1 MAATASVACCSS
13 LVRNTLSSSSFPHS
27 SLGRRRNQVQFV
39 GFPRNPIFNLSTTV
53 AFARRKNNTP
63 TPAITSKKKKKSK
76 NKTLPRNGDAE
87 GENVDEDPIEA
98 LFNLLEEDLKNDLS
112 SGEGDDVTEDDLAK
126 LERELEAA
134 FGNDDELSG
143 MLTYS
148 ENSETDDDDDNDEED
163 DDADDN
169 DDDDEANDDDDD
181 EEERP
186 IELKKWQLR
195 RLASALKIGRRK
207 TSIKSLAAE
216 LCLDRAVVLE
226 FLRDPPP
233 DLLLLSAALPDRV
246 VQTPSEPEIKPMEA
260 STELTEDVVKP
271 EPEVKLPVHSMQS
284 RWSMQKRLK
293 KVQIQTLERVYSR
306 SKRPT
311 SAMVSSIVHVT
322 NLPRKRIV
330 QWFEEKRAEEGIPL
344 KRLPYQLSSS
354 ETVLSN

>member
-1 MAATASVACCSS
+1 MAASVASCSS
-13 LVRNTLSSSSFPHS
+13 LVPKSTTLSFPHS
-27 SLGRRRNQVQFV
+27 SQQERRRNEVQFV
-39 GFPRNPIFNLSTTV
+39 GYPRNSIFTLSTLP
-53 AFARRKNNTP
+53 FARRKNNI
-63 TPAITSKKKKKSK
+63 PAITSNNNRKKRK
-76 NKTLPRNGDAE
+76 NNKILPQNGDAE
-87 GENVDEDPIEA
+87 GENGDEDPIEA

-112 SGEGDDVTEDDLAK
+112 SDEGDDEVTEDDLAK
-126 LERELEAA
+126 LERELEEA

-143 MLTYS
+143 TLSSYS
-148 ENSETDDDDDNDEED
+148 ENSESDDDDDDEED
-163 DDADDN
+163 DDADD
-169 DDDDEANDDDDD
+169 DDDEVDDDDDD

-226 FLRDPPP
+226 LLRKPPP
-233 DLLLLSAALPDRV
+233 DLLLLSAALPDRI
-246 VQTPSEPEIKPMEA
+246 VQTPSELEIKPIEA
-260 STELTEDVVKP
+260 STELTENVLKP
-271 EPEVKLPVHSMQS
+271 EPEVKLPVHVMQS

-311 SAMVSSIVHVT
+311 NAMVSSIVHVT

-330 QWFEEKRAEEGIPL
+330 QWFEEKRAEDGIPH
-344 KRLPYQLSSS
+344 KRLPFQRSSS